1 MQSNFWW
8 KITKKEQ
15 IKLVLSA
22 FFGAII
28 CLLSTTIGNFILIEI
43 RFNILFSAY
52 FGFTFILT
60 GVYILL
66 KTRILMNTNC
76 DTQWTLKQK
85 YLIYFASVI
94 IASGIICFCLY
105 FDQEW
110 HKGLNYF
117 IKIPLYVILGVSL
130 SSSISYLTIDLINFL
145 VGLTQ
150 QVQSRTIVET
160 PNQIISF
167 IFISSLI
174 GFLQGL
180 LFSSLDIED
189 VENKNISFRLVLF
202 EEILLIPFILV
213 LGSIGGFFNEYLR
226 LKGSHLQSYTFEP
239 INDPFTDEI

>member
-1 MQSNFWW
+1 MQSNYWW

-15 IKLVLSA
+15 IQLVISGLI
-22 FFGAII
+22 GAII
-28 CLLSTTIGNFILIEI
+28 CLLSITIGNFILIEI

-52 FGFTFILT
+52 FGLTFILT

-66 KTRILMNTNC
+66 KTKILMNNTIN
-76 DTQWTLKQK
+76 TQWTLKQK
-85 YLIYFASVI
+85 YLVCFASVI
-94 IASGIICFCLY
+94 IASGLICFCLY

-110 HKGLNYF
+110 HKGLNFYT
-117 IKIPLYVILGVSL
+117 KIPLYVILGMSL
-130 SSSISYLTIDLINFL
+130 SSTICYLTIDLINFF

-150 QVQSRTIVET
+150 KVQQRTIVET

-189 VENKNISFRLVLF
+189 VENKNISFYLIMF
-202 EEILLIPFILV
+202 EELLLVPFIIV
-213 LGSIGGFFNEYLR
+213 LGCIGGVFNEYLR